1 MPRCDGSLERGGD
14 LEEEERWR
22 CSGGG
27 GWRWLEAVP
36 LLPPPLFNVPVT
48 PVTTKQQ
55 DDEDEESR
63 RCRGGRGQTW
73 LEAVGGRV
81 GGDSGSSGKIRS
93 GLLHPPIHVSSSRS
107 PSPCSHSCF
116 SWLQGTEEGMNES
129 Q

>member
-1 MPRCDGSLERGGD
+1 VEVQWRRGMEVAGGSTSTAAAALQCAGD
-14 LEEEERWR
+14 
-22 CSGGG
+22 
-27 GWRWLEAVP
+27 AVA
-36 LLPPPLFNVPVT
+36 
-48 PVTTKQQ
+48 TKQQ
-55 DDEDEESR
+55 DDDEEESR
-63 RCRGGRGQTW
+63 RCRGGRGRTW